1 MSRPR
6 FWGVRTDGQEPAL
19 GGEQKSMRPEDIRRE
34 MRSARN
40 ALSPEA
46 VEELSRRIAEKLEEL
61 PEYRQAGIVMIYRAV
76 QGEVRLDL
84 LRGKKFIYPLCT
96 GPGEM
101 CALLPLGEEAWRKGA
116 FGIPEPI
123 RELSVEIAPEK
134 IDLVLCPCTAFDTGC
149 RRLGMGGGYYD
160 RFLPRC
166 TKAKFIAVAY
176 EFQRVAAL
184 EARSWDIPMDAVVT
198 EERVYRRKEI

>member
-1 MSRPR
+1 MKGEERR
-6 FWGVRTDGQEPAL
+6 RAMRNARKAL
-19 GGEQKSMRPEDIRRE
+19 RPET
-34 MRSARN
+34 
-40 ALSPEA
+40 

-76 QGEVRLDL
+76 QGEVRPDL
-84 LRGKKFIYPLCT
+84 LKGKEFIYPLCT

-101 CALLPLGEEAWRKGA
+101 CALLPQGEGAWRKGA
-116 FGIPEPI
+116 FGIPEPV
-123 RELSVEIAPEK
+123 RELSLEIAPEE
-134 IDLVLCPCTAFDTGC
+134 IDLVLCPCTAFDAGC

-166 TKAKFIAVAY
+166 TRAKFIAVAY

-184 EARSWDIPMDAVVT
+184 ETRSWDIPMDAVVT
-198 EERVYRRKEI
+198 EERVYRRKA